1 MIPYRGVH
9 PMWVA
14 ATVLTWYFA
23 FVLLICY
30 HRRVTLPE
38 RGRVV

>member
-1 MIPYRGVH
+1 
-9 PMWVA
+9 
-14 ATVLTWYFA
+14 VLTWYFA

-30 HRRVTLPE
+30 HRRVTLPQ

>member
-9 PMWVA
+9 LVSAA
-14 ATVLTWYFA
+14 ATALTWYFA
-23 FVLLICY
+23 LALRICY